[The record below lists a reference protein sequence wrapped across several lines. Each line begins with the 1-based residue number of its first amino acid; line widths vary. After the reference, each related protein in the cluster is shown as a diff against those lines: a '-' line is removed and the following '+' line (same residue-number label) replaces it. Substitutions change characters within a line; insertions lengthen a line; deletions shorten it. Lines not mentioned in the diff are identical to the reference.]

1 MLCASEVSWRLSGLI
16 YGFECHFCLFG
27 LLLQRELGVCPGVLA
42 CFGFI
47 FWLGE

>member
-1 MLCASEVSWRLSGLI
+1 MASVWVDLWFRVSFLPI
-16 YGFECHFCLFG
+16 G